1 MFVPKRIDSRMTIVD
16 TNPRLLDDQT
26 YRSLGLLQNARILQ
40 LEEAMQCLG
49 NIRLGICMDRVESI
63 EINTIN
69 QLLIEIH
76 PAHLRWKFGENI
88 NDEEL
93 PQYRSRLIREKLTA

>member
-1 MFVPKRIDSRMTIVD
+1 
-16 TNPRLLDDQT
+16 
-26 YRSLGLLQNARILQ
+26 
-40 LEEAMQCLG
+40 
-49 NIRLGICMDRVESI
+49 MDRVESI